1 MVNGSSARVLTL
13 LGVDDEL
20 ERLQWLS
27 VDELAAARRSA
38 IRRLNQLDRTQAD
51 AEWREAVL
59 QRTMRLIGEVQD
71 GRRPQR

>member
-1 MVNGSSARVLTL
+1 MFTL

-38 IRRLNQLDRTQAD
+38 IRRLNRLDRSASD
-51 AEWREAVL
+51 AALREAAL

-71 GRRPQR
+71 GRRQHR

>member
-1 MVNGSSARVLTL
+1 MFTL

-20 ERLQWLS
+20 ERLQWLT

-38 IRRLNQLDRTQAD
+38 IRRLNLLDRSRPD

-71 GRRPQR
+71 GRRRQS

>member
-1 MVNGSSARVLTL
+1 VSSL

-38 IRRLNQLDRTQAD
+38 IRRLNLLDRSAPYVGL
-51 AEWREAVL
+51 RESAL

-71 GRRPQR
+71 GRQRQR